1 MGTGGLFPVN
11 SIVGV
16 FLNSLVPHSKLS
28 LSPEILRT
36 EQGGRP
42 SVTSI
47 SLRGKMGLTGRLVI
61 DSRAKWQSEWDRKV
75 LSPEHNFSS

>member
-11 SIVGV
+11 SIMGL
-16 FLNSLVPHSKLS
+16 FLKSCTSLKAVTV
-28 LSPEILRT
+28 PEILRID
-36 EQGGRP
+36 QGGRP
-42 SVTSI
+42 CVTSI